1 MNITA
6 ERLAQRLESELG
18 ANLVSRESGVLTA
31 HAVDGKTPALVCSPA
46 APEQVAMVLC
56 ICAEAKAAVSPWGGG
71 AMISVGNVPRET
83 CVAMELTGMNRVIE
97 HDHANLTVTV
107 QSGITL
113 AALRETLSRGQ
124 QFLPFDAPR
133 PAQTTIGG
141 TVAVNINGPRRGY
154 YGGIR
159 DLVIGMKVALIT
171 GEQIKAGG
179 KVVKNV
185 AGYDMCKL
193 FTGSLGT
200 LGVITQVTVRVA
212 PIAETTATIIASGSF
227 NEVVEFVERLS
238 QSPLLPAAVV
248 LMNSHRPDG
257 SGNPWQA
264 AIWCDGLQE
273 TVARHLSDAETLAR
287 QLGLFT
293 AILRGGG
300 HDEFWDGV
308 RDFPLEAER
317 CVYRATVPRAA
328 VGSFIE
334 AVRQTTDSV
343 PVLISDMV
351 VGTVWLSW
359 PAHIQAAAMWPQLIS
374 LAAANRGHAVLFSA
388 PHQLKA
394 GLDVWGPPAA
404 TFTLMREIKH
414 RFDPHGL
421 LNPGR
426 FIVGL

>member
-18 ANLVSRESGVLTA
+18 ANLVSHESGVLTA

-46 APEQVAMVLC
+46 APEQVATVLL

-71 AMISVGNVPRET
+71 TMISVGNLPRET
-83 CVAMELTGMNRVIE
+83 CVAMELTGMNRAIE

-113 AALRETLSRGQ
+113 AALREILSRRQ

-141 TVAVNINGPRRGY
+141 TVAVNINGPRRGC

-171 GEQIKAGG
+171 GAQIKAGG

-200 LGVITQVTVRVA
+200 LGVITEVTVRVA

-227 NEVVEFVERLS
+227 DEVVEFVDRLS

-248 LMNSHRPDG
+248 LMNFHRQYGTCRTLQPWHSNLDLARRSCAAAVTTNFGMG
-257 SGNPWQA
+257 SG
-264 AIWCDGLQE
+264 I
-273 TVARHLSDAETLAR
+273 
-287 QLGLFT
+287 
-293 AILRGGG
+293 
-300 HDEFWDGV
+300 
-308 RDFPLEAER
+308 FPLKLDAASIAPR
-317 CVYRATVPRAA
+317 CRGRRWAVSLKRCARRPIQFQLLLATW
-328 VGSFIE
+328 S
-334 AVRQTTDSV
+334 
-343 PVLISDMV
+343 
-351 VGTVWLSW
+351 
-359 PAHIQAAAMWPQLIS
+359 
-374 LAAANRGHAVLFSA
+374 
-388 PHQLKA
+388 
-394 GLDVWGPPAA
+394 
-404 TFTLMREIKH
+404 
-414 RFDPHGL
+414 
-421 LNPGR
+421 
-426 FIVGL
+426 